1 MVIDFCWNEKMTPP
15 VKPGWQ
21 NGAKFNQEYIH
32 NTWMT
37 NFQTTN
43 GIPSPFKHPDAVND
57 AIMDLKEGAPGN
69 FIVIHDVPANKG
81 KVLNNMLYWI
91 KKTDYPGV
99 TMKSGYHWVLVYAFE
114 TDAEPTLNGT
124 VNLQKI
130 SIIDPSCSGCT
141 DPAIGGVHPP
151 DIDAQGWEQSYWY
164 SGVSIQ
170 SWSATPYF
178 GEYVAVVEPPLTKGT
193 VKIKKAYVGKKE
205 EIISVKAAM
214 EKAIGYIRER
224 KLTQYRVLRSL
235 AKASPQTALLV
246 EWPDRERFYYVVPFV
261 IERGG
266 PAEVVMILNAY
277 NGNYLEC
284 GALCK
289 SHSFVLKDEAIR
301 LMLKKMRIKK
311 YEKLTASLKYSYSN
325 LTCSHY
331 YPFWEINVDGKLYY
345 LDQNRR
351 AHKEFLVIK

>member
-1 MVIDFCWNEKMTPP
+1 MTPP

-21 NGAKFNQEYIH
+21 NGAKSNQEYIH

-69 FIVIHDVPANKG
+69 FIVIHDVQANKG

-141 DPAIGGVHPP
+141 DPAIGGVNIP
-151 DIDAQGWEQSYWY
+151 DISGEAWASNYWAQGVHLWA
-164 SGVSIQ
+164 GK
-170 SWSATPYF
+170 PYH
-178 GEYVAVVEPPLTKGT
+178 GEYVAVVEPPATKGM
-193 VKIKKAYVGKKE
+193 VRMKKEYVGKKE
-205 EIISVKAAM
+205 EIIPVETAMKKAM
-214 EKAIGYIRER
+214 EYVRER
-224 KLTQYRVLRSL
+224 KLTEYKVLNFM
-235 AKASPQTALLV
+235 AQESPQAPLLV
-246 EWPDRERFYYVVPFV
+246 EWPDHNKFYYLVPFGT
-261 IERGG
+261 ERGG
-266 PAEVVMILNAY
+266 STKAVMILNAY
-277 NGNYLEC
+277 NGNYQEC

-289 SHSFVLKDEAIR
+289 PYSFISKDEAVR
-301 LMLKKMRIKK
+301 LMLKKVRIKK
-311 YEKLTASLKYSYSN
+311 YEKKTASLKYSYSN

-345 LDQNRR
+345 LDQNRKV
-351 AHKEFLVIK
+351 HKEFLVIK

>member
-1 MVIDFCWNEKMTPP
+1 MTPP

-21 NGAKFNQEYIH
+21 NGAKSNQEYIH

-91 KKTDYPGV
+91 KRTDYPGV

-141 DPAIGGVHPP
+141 DPAIGGVNIP
-151 DIDAQGWEQSYWY
+151 DISGEAWASNYWDQGVNLWA
-164 SGVSIQ
+164 GK
-170 SWSATPYF
+170 PYH

-214 EKAIGYIRER
+214 EKAVGYIRER
-224 KLTQYRVLRSL
+224 KLTQHKVLMSL

-301 LMLKKMRIKK
+301 LILKRMRLKK

-345 LDQNRR
+345 VDPNRKLQTKLVPI
-351 AHKEFLVIK
+351 HKLSR